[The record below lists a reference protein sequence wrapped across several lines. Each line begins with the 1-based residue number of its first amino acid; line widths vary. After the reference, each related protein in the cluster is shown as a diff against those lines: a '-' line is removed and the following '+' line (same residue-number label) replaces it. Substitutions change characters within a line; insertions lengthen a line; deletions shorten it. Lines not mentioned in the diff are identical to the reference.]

1 MSSAGEVKPQGAA
14 ESTPVV
20 APVFRKAA
28 GAVALVMTVAA
39 VAVPVLDFFILRI
52 FQWGIPGATPF
63 SIQAVLVLAFAGAV
77 ITSLEGDHLA
87 LTKTPHHGIDTRHR
101 IQSSAVSFLTCAVE
115 AAFVLG
121 TLSFALLG
129 FDPSERAGF
138 VPYWI
143 FALALPAGFVSMLI
157 LDLRRVKG
165 WPRAAGAAGALA
177 GIFLAARAVVINKL
191 DLAPYLPVDIER
203 LRQGITIVNPDAR
216 VFPMSCLTGE
226 GLTEWLAWLRATL
239 QAKRLHGAPTPDDT
253 SGACGR

>member
-87 LTKTPHHGIDTRHR
+87 LT
-101 IQSSAVSFLTCAVE
+101 
-115 AAFVLG
+115 
-121 TLSFALLG
+121 
-129 FDPSERAGF
+129 
-138 VPYWI
+138 
-143 FALALPAGFVSMLI
+143 
-157 LDLRRVKG
+157 
-165 WPRAAGAAGALA
+165 
-177 GIFLAARAVVINKL
+177 
-191 DLAPYLPVDIER
+191 
-203 LRQGITIVNPDAR
+203 
-216 VFPMSCLTGE
+216 
-226 GLTEWLAWLRATL
+226 
-239 QAKRLHGAPTPDDT
+239 
-253 SGACGR
+253 